1 LRVPRHA
8 LERMLGVEFTAWP
21 VAPASESTNLPSDP
35 EPESDSD
42 AVGCPAGNATLP
54 AESARSAGITDASNV
69 TPIRRRR
76 ARRPSDQLSL
86 FQTAHPAAEG
96 P

>member
-1 LRVPRHA
+1 
-8 LERMLGVEFTAWP
+8 MLGFEFTAWP
-21 VAPASESTNLPSDP
+21 VAPAPESTNLPSDP

-42 AVGCPAGNATLP
+42 AVGCPAGNGTLP
-54 AESARSAGITDASNV
+54 AESTRSAGITDASNV